1 MIIHLGVAYIRVGII
16 AFVAGIYICSKLS
29 KKEKKNEEDKDI
41 DMEGAKKYFKIVN
54 K

>member
-1 MIIHLGVAYIRVGII
+1 MIIHLGVAYIIVGII

-29 KKEKKNEEDKDI
+29 KKEKKTEEDKEI
-41 DMEGAKKYFKIVN
+41 EMKGEKKGN